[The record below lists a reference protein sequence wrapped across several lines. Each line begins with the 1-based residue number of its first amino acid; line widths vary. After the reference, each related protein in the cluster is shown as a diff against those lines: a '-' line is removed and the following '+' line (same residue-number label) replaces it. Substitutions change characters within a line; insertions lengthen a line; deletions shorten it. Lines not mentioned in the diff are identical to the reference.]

1 MSTVEEIER
10 AVAQLAPRELA
21 AFRAWFEAFEAE
33 RFDKKIAHDAASGR
47 LDKIADQAIAD
58 YRESRARIMRHFAS
72 PSFWALTKSCPRRF
86 AIWQTGIMPS

>member
-33 RFDKKIAHDAASGR
+33 RFDEKIAHDAASGR

-58 YRESRARIMRHFAS
+58 YRESRARE
-72 PSFWALTKSCPRRF
+72 L
-86 AIWQTGIMPS
+86 